1 MADCSRN
8 TRCNYS
14 CCAAV
19 SQDRAFWRGGGGQN
33 KQPKKKK
40 SIKRGTIKADGKCKF
55 QLTEQRGPKW
65 QLNSEVMS
73 LTHTAWFSLGIT
85 RISGSK
91 PFCHQRHILIM
102 LSYAERRFEPAGIR
116 FRLRQLY
123 WSQGGQFICSLPGQY
138 IEPRAWDYQGGN
150 HDGDFTRD
158 KHMIGCQR
166 KIPHDNHSKLIELQS
181 SLRSFV
187 SHSSVFWSL
196 STSLMFYVV
205 FVYE

>member
-1 MADCSRN
+1 MQKD
-8 TRCNYS
+8 
-14 CCAAV
+14 
-19 SQDRAFWRGGGGQN
+19 
-33 KQPKKKK
+33 
-40 SIKRGTIKADGKCKF
+40 
-55 QLTEQRGPKW
+55 QLPEQRGPKW

-102 LSYAERRFEPAGIR
+102 LSYAERRFKPAGIR

-138 IEPRAWDYQGGN
+138 IEPRAWDYEGGN
-150 HDGDFTRD
+150 HDGDFTHD

-181 SLRSFV
+181 SLRPFV
-187 SHSSVFWSL
+187 SHSSVFWSESHYL
-196 STSLMFYVV
+196 W
-205 FVYE
+205 